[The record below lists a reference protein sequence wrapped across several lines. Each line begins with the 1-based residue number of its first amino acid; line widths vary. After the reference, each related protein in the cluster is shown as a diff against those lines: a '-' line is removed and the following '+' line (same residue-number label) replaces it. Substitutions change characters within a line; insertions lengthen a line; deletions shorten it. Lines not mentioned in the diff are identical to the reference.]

1 MKSYTYLSKIPLLKK
16 SFTLKILSV
25 TFLGIHIPLFGIIGY
40 LLINEF
46 PVKMALLI
54 GTLTLIFTLIS
65 TATTLIILNKLLKPI
80 ILVKNSLSNYIRFSK
95 IPDLPKNYADEVG
108 TLLHDVQMVINVVE
122 KYKEEQ
128 ENILNLLNH
137 DLISPINSTIGSIDL
152 IKNNSMD
159 NRLLEA
165 LESKL
170 NQYSA
175 SLTRS
180 MNYIKLQKNTL
191 GDESITLLPT
201 NILKLVEDAIESF
214 QFDATQKNVIF
225 EKLITTEV
233 LNLPQVVIEKTLN
246 NLINNAVKFTEYNS
260 TITIKTDVE
269 NNMFKLSVIDQGEGI
284 PEDKL
289 PIIFEY
295 NRALVNVKSHLE
307 NSNGIGLHICKKLM
321 NNIGGD
327 IVVKNNSKSRGA
339 IFTIEYSLG

>member
-1 MKSYTYLSKIPLLKK
+1 
-16 SFTLKILSV
+16 
-25 TFLGIHIPLFGIIGY
+25 
-40 LLINEF
+40 
-46 PVKMALLI
+46 
-54 GTLTLIFTLIS
+54 
-65 TATTLIILNKLLKPI
+65 
-80 ILVKNSLSNYIRFSK
+80 
-95 IPDLPKNYADEVG
+95 
-108 TLLHDVQMVINVVE
+108 
-122 KYKEEQ
+122 
-128 ENILNLLNH
+128 ILNLLNH

-307 NSNGIGLHICKKLM
+307 NSNGIGLHICKK
-321 NNIGGD
+321 
-327 IVVKNNSKSRGA
+327 
-339 IFTIEYSLG
+339 